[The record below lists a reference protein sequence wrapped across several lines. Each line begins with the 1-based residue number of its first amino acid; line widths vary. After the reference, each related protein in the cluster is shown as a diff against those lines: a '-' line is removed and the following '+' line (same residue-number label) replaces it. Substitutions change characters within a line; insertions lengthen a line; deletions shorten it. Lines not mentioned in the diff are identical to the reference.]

1 MFSGFF
7 TIFVDIFRQ
16 LLWWIVSV
24 MFFLLDTLFDVCKE
38 LAGYNMMTNSDVWK
52 YYEVFTAAFLGFFI
66 VFRLLKRFFRSI
78 SDEEEMS
85 HLDPIGIIVNIASAG
100 LVLVAAPLILKSI
113 GSLTSLLI
121 NNIESVMG
129 SVNTSYSGF
138 FLETIGIDR
147 ATSYADITNAGINT
161 KLNDGSY
168 QYLNSMIDFLCIFI
182 SAVFSSF
189 IMVIIAIQIGS
200 RMLSMIMKLILAPW
214 SFSSLVEDR
223 ADIFHSWC
231 KLFLADFMA
240 NYLQLLL
247 LVLGGTFVLNL

>member
-16 LLWWIVSV
+16 LLWWIVSA

-38 LAGYNMMTNSDVWK
+38 LAGYNMMANSDVWK
-52 YYEVFTAAFLGFFI
+52 YYEGFTAAFLGFFI

-85 HLDPIGIIVNIASAG
+85 HLDPIGIIVKIASAG
-100 LVLVAAPLILKSI
+100 LVLVLAPLILRSI

-121 NNIESVMG
+121 SNIENVMG
-129 SVNTSYSGF
+129 SANTSYSGF
-138 FLETIGIDR
+138 FLETIGIDKV
-147 ATSYADITNAGINT
+147 TTYADITNAGINL
-161 KLNDGSY
+161 KLEDGTY
-168 QYLNSMIDFLCIFI
+168 KYLNSMIDFLCIFI

-214 SFSSLVEDR
+214 SFSSLVEDK

>member
-1 MFSGFF
+1 
-7 TIFVDIFRQ
+7 
-16 LLWWIVSV
+16 

-223 ADIFHSWC
+223 AYIFHSWC

>member
-16 LLWWIVSV
+16 LLWWLISV

-38 LAGYNMMTNSDVWK
+38 LAGYNMMDNADIWK
-52 YYEVFTAAFLGFFI
+52 YYEGFTAAFLGFFI
-66 VFRLLKRFFRSI
+66 ILRLLKRFIKSI
-78 SDEEEMS
+78 SDEEEMR
-85 HLDPIGIIVNIASAG
+85 HLDPIDIIVKIGIAG
-100 LVLVAAPLILKSI
+100 LVLAISPVILKYI
-113 GSLTSLLI
+113 GSLTTLLVS
-121 NNIESVMG
+121 NVEKTMG
-129 SVNTSYSGF
+129 SANTSYSGF
-138 FLETIGIDR
+138 FLETVGIDK
-147 ATSYADITNAGINT
+147 AVSYVQITDIGINT
-161 KLNDGSY
+161 KLEDGSY

-189 IMVIIAIQIGS
+189 IMIIIAIQIGS

-214 SFSSLVEDR
+214 SFSSLVENK
-223 ADIFHSWC
+223 ADIFYSWC